1 VAVEKASLGLAFLS
15 LVSAFVD
22 CYSFSHRYSS
32 DQGLPGFC
40 GYEEITHQ
48 CQLADAPALV
58 RSFAHFL
65 TGCGFSPSSV
75 YGAMESIGEEYN
87 EAYVDKMP

>member
-1 VAVEKASLGLAFLS
+1 VAA
-15 LVSAFVD
+15 D
-22 CYSFSHRYSS
+22 INCYSFSHRFSS
-32 DQGLPGFC
+32 SQELPGYC

-65 TGCGFSPSSV
+65 TGCGFAPSSV
-75 YGAMESIGEEYN
+75 YGAMETIGEEYN
-87 EAYVDKMP
+87 KAYIYKE

>member
-1 VAVEKASLGLAFLS
+1 VAA
-15 LVSAFVD
+15 D
-22 CYSFSHRYSS
+22 INCYSFSHRFSS
-32 DQGLPGFC
+32 TQDIPGYC

-65 TGCGFSPSSV
+65 TGCGFAPSSV
-75 YGAMESIGEEYN
+75 YSAMETVGTEYN
-87 EAYVDKMP
+87 EAYIGRDNFDGSNQQAGRTV